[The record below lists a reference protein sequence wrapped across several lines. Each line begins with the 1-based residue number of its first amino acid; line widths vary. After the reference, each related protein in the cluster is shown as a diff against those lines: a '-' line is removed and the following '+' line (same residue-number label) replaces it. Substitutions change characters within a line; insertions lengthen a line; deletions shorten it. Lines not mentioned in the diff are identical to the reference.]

1 MNWDRIAGKLKQ
13 LNGLAMQNWGRLT
26 NDRVS
31 AVAGRCEQL
40 AGKIQ
45 EARGISRDKA
55 KKNGAT
61 LVGQTWDAPGHRS
74 SVAKN

>member
-40 AGKIQ
+40 AGKIP

-55 KKNGAT
+55 KKQHAP
-61 LVGQTWDAPGHRS
+61 VAQTWDAPGHRS